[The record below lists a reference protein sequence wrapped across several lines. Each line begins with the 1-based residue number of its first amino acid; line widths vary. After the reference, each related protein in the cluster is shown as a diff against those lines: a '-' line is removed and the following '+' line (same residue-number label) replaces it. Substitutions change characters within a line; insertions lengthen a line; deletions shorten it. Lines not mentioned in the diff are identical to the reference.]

1 MVGVSGISEVYFEGL
16 NTYSNEAKIS
26 RLNVNVD
33 TLRIFGAVSK
43 ETAAQ
48 MAEGLIS
55 TDNCDVAVST
65 TGIAGPKSDNTKKP
79 VGLLYIAV
87 ADGAQTQVYEYNLNG
102 TRKSITQT
110 AINLALFAV
119 FKKLK

>member
-1 MVGVSGISEVYFEGL
+1 
-16 NTYSNEAKIS
+16 
-26 RLNVNVD
+26 
-33 TLRIFGAVSK
+33 
-43 ETAAQ
+43 